1 MSLHQ
6 GQLVKTKQ
14 KNTHTRKTEQQQ
26 ICPGREESENA
37 MAENNDNQFVSP
49 LNVFSTLGTGH
60 MYLLRALIGSFD
72 YLHLVIGLVLVY
84 DN

>member
-1 MSLHQ
+1 
-6 GQLVKTKQ
+6 
-14 KNTHTRKTEQQQ
+14 
-26 ICPGREESENA
+26 

-60 MYLLRALIGSFD
+60 MYLLRALSGSSN

-84 DN
+84 VT